1 MIQAIPQK
9 LSIKPGYRP
18 QASDTNIEADV
29 VQFQLLRQRSNT
41 QRLAIAIG
49 LTRWAKAAS
58 LRGMQKANQTKFRE
72 RFAQSVLG
80 EKWLPCLTPTN
91 DPAMWTQDP
100 SEIARLL
107 HPIFEQLRIP
117 YYITGGVAASMY
129 GDPRTTRD
137 MDLVVEARREDIFQL
152 AEALGQAGFYC
163 PPGAVEEIAEGRGQT
178 LSVTHM
184 EQLLNAD
191 LVLNA
196 NTNFDRS
203 KMARRRLEAIDE
215 AELLQVWV
223 IAPEDLILAKLLW
236 GRGNQSEKQW
246 RDVLGVLKVQVDT
259 LNYAYLAEWAEQ
271 LAISEML
278 QQALI
283 EAGI

>member
-1 MIQAIPQK
+1 MIQAIPKK

-18 QASDTNIEADV
+18 QAPDTDIEADV
-29 VQFQLLRQRSNT
+29 VQFQLLRQRSNA
-41 QRLAIAIG
+41 QRLAIAVG

-58 LRGMQKANQTKFRE
+58 LRGMQKANQSTFRE

-80 EKWLPCLTPTN
+80 DKWLPHLTPSS
-91 DPAMWTQDP
+91 DPSMWTQDP

-107 HPIFEQLRIP
+107 HPIFERLAIP

-137 MDLVVEARREDIFQL
+137 MDLVIEAQRKDIPRL
-152 AEALGQAGFYC
+152 TEALEQAGFYC
-163 PPGAVEEIAEGRGQT
+163 PPGAVEEVAAGQGQT

-191 LVLNA
+191 IMLNA
-196 NTNFDRS
+196 DTNFDRS
-203 KMARRRLEAIDE
+203 KMVRRRLEAIDE

-246 RDVLGVLKVQVDT
+246 RDVLGVLKVQIDT

-271 LAISEML
+271 LGISEML
-278 QQALI
+278 QQALT

>member
-1 MIQAIPQK
+1 MAVIPK
-9 LSIKPGYRP
+9 IEVKPGYKP
-18 QASDTNIEADV
+18 QAEDTCVESDAF
-29 VQFQLLRQRSNT
+29 QFFLLRQRSNAE
-41 QRLAIAIG
+41 RLAMAAK
-49 LTRWAKAAS
+49 LTKWAKAAS
-58 LRGMQKANQTKFRE
+58 LRGMRKANPETFRE
-72 RFAQSVLG
+72 QYAKAVLG
-80 EKWLPCLTPTN
+80 PQWAPYLTPN
-91 DPAMWTQDP
+91 SSDPSMWTQDP

-107 HPIFEQLRIP
+107 HPIFEQLGIP

-137 MDLVVEARREDIFQL
+137 MDLVIEARREDISQL
-152 AEALGQAGFYC
+152 AEALEQAGFYC

-178 LSVTHM
+178 LSITHM

-191 LVLNA
+191 LVLNI
-196 NTNFDRS
+196 NTDFDRS

-246 RDVLGVLKVQVDT
+246 RDVLGVLKVQVDI

-271 LAISEML
+271 LGISEML
-278 QQALI
+278 QQALT